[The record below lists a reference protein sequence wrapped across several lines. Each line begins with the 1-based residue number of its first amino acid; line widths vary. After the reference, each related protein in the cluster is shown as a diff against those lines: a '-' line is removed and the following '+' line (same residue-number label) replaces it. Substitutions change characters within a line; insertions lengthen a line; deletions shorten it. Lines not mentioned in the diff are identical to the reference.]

1 MKKTLPGRMER
12 NNIRAC
18 QGHRAAS
25 CKAWEPN
32 TQKYRLWCRCTTAFF
47 VCQKWKERVWIMVRK
62 VAVIMGSDSDWPVV
76 KGACAQLKALDIP
89 FEAHILSAHRTP
101 AEAAAFA
108 KSAKANGFGVI
119 LCAAGMAA
127 HLAGA
132 FAANTTLP
140 VIGIPMK
147 GGAMDG
153 LDALLATVQMPS
165 GFPVATVA
173 LNGAKNAAYLAVA
186 ILAVADDELAAKL
199 DQFRADTAAAIAKKD
214 AAIAAEAAAM

>member
-1 MKKTLPGRMER
+1 MK
-12 NNIRAC
+12 
-18 QGHRAAS
+18 
-25 CKAWEPN
+25 
-32 TQKYRLWCRCTTAFF
+32 
-47 VCQKWKERVWIMVRK
+47 K

-76 KGACAQLKALDIP
+76 KGARAQLESLGIP

-101 AEAAAFA
+101 GQAALFA
-108 KSAKANGFGVI
+108 KNARAEGFGAVI
-119 LCAAGMAA
+119 CAAGMAA

-165 GFPVATVA
+165 GIPVATVA
-173 LNGAKNAAYLAVA
+173 LNGAKNAAVLAA
-186 ILAVADDELAAKL
+186 QILAVE
-199 DQFRADTAAAIAKKD
+199 D
-214 AAIAAEAAAM
+214 AALAERLEAERAAMARQIAEKEARLQEELERK